1 MFNEDVLEEFVK
13 SNPGSNVHLMDQE
26 HLEKPIQM
34 KIINGKVWILKEIVV

>member
-13 SNPGSNVHLMDQE
+13 AEPGQETTIVDRE

-34 KIINGKVWILKEIVV
+34 KITNGKVCVQS